1 MYPHHHVE
9 PWPQLAARHTDALD
23 QNRRRPFGNSDRAR
37 SATPHP
43 GGRAIANRKTALMRR
58 GEQMIDEQLSPPE
71 ERVVPGQIV
80 CVNDR
85 RVTIQRSQPLR
96 QRGLARSAV
105 AVDTHHQ
112 RSPAAVMGQQFL
124 PYVLIRAD
132 TPLNV
137 GRVEIGIAAL
147 FRCTRLRL
155 SSPVGQVSDST
166 YPVGNGSAGSSP
178 TWLISVM

>member
-1 MYPHHHVE
+1 MA
-9 PWPQLAARHTDALD
+9 LA
-23 QNRRRPFGNSDRAR
+23 
-37 SATPHP
+37 
-43 GGRAIANRKTALMRR
+43 RR

-85 RVTIQRSQPLR
+85 RVAIQRCQPPR

-105 AVDTHHQ
+105 AVDTHHE
-112 RSPAAVMGQQFL
+112 RSPAAVTGQQFI

-137 GRVEIGIAAL
+137 GRVEIGMLHYFGVPDWAQL
-147 FRCTRLRL
+147 
-155 SSPVGQVSDST
+155 PVGQVSDST
-166 YPVGNGSAGSSP
+166 
-178 TWLISVM
+178 